1 MVEKCIE
8 IGSRNSMEIY
18 GYNISEGMWRPGG
31 EKVKNGD
38 IDPIE
43 MLTRILALN
52 HEPFTAKRRL
62 FLWEHFDVL
71 LENRDPL
78 LLTKLRLIND
88 HSSFWYTVV
97 LMGMPYIQLPE
108 IIDDIPK
115 VYAPILDTQD
125 LESLLVASQ
134 RNTKGEETAKLL
146 DALAGLTFLEC
157 ENLLSLSLAKMNR
170 LDSRYIKK
178 EKISLLSQKAQQ
190 LIQLCEPEDDLSQVG
205 GLDVLK
211 DWLLKRGK
219 LIRRKNNPK
228 NKYLPYPKGILLT
241 GPPGCGKS
249 FLVSALGGSW
259 KVNLVRLDPTRLF
272 SSLVGQTEQNFRTAL
287 KTVKSLAPCILWI
300 DEFEKF
306 FPHVSSGDSD
316 GGVLSRVLGLL
327 LDFLQTNREGVF
339 VCATANNI
347 TVLPQET
354 IRAGRFDAV
363 FFIDLPNRQER
374 KAIFKVILEK
384 YGLKVKID
392 TSEVIINATENFSG
406 AEIEQ
411 GVIDTLYE
419 YADSKSEITEFML
432 LQMMQRI
439 VPLANTMDEQ
449 ISLMRRWCQS
459 RARHAS
465 YSETGNQNKRRR
477 IYVTHHQSK
486 N

>member
-1 MVEKCIE
+1 M
-8 IGSRNSMEIY
+8 
-18 GYNISEGMWRPGG
+18 
-31 EKVKNGD
+31 
-38 IDPIE
+38 
-43 MLTRILALN
+43 
-52 HEPFTAKRRL
+52 
-62 FLWEHFDVL
+62 
-71 LENRDPL
+71 
-78 LLTKLRLIND
+78 
-88 HSSFWYTVV
+88 
-97 LMGMPYIQLPE
+97 
-108 IIDDIPK
+108 
-115 VYAPILDTQD
+115 
-125 LESLLVASQ
+125 
-134 RNTKGEETAKLL
+134 
-146 DALAGLTFLEC
+146 
-157 ENLLSLSLAKMNR
+157 
-170 LDSRYIKK
+170 
-178 EKISLLSQKAQQ
+178 LSQKARQ
-190 LIQLCEPEDDLSQVG
+190 LIQLREPEGDLSQVG

-219 LIRRKNNPK
+219 LIKRKNGAK
-228 NKYLPYPKGILLT
+228 VKYLPYPKGVLLT

-272 SSLVGQTEQNFRTAL
+272 SSAVGQTEQNFRTAL

-327 LDFLQTNREGVF
+327 LDFLQTNRKGVF

-347 TVLPQET
+347 TVLPQEI

-363 FFIDLPNRQER
+363 FFIDLPNRNER

-384 YGLKVKID
+384 YGLRDKID
-392 TSEVIINATENFSG
+392 ASEAVIKATENFSG

-411 GVIDTLYE
+411 GVVDTLYE
-419 YADSKSEITEFML
+419 YADSKAEISEFML
-432 LQMMQRI
+432 LQMMKRI

-449 ISLMRRWCQS
+449 ISFMRRWCRS

-465 YSETGNQNKRRR
+465 YPEKEKQNERRR
-477 IYVTHHQSK
+477 IHVPHHQSK